1 MSIVVGGGK
10 WQALKQ
16 EVLQRKPGASM
27 LKPNLSDLRLHASTQ
42 AARCIQDGEEAVG
55 LDPAVRSFVQSN
67 RSRILRTLHVISHL
81 RADGAVQLV

>member
-27 LKPNLSDLRLHASTQ
+27 LKPNLSDLCLHASTQ
-42 AARCIQDGEEAVG
+42 AARCIQVGEEAV
-55 LDPAVRSFVQSN
+55 PP
-67 RSRILRTLHVISHL
+67 TLSL
-81 RADGAVQLV
+81 Y